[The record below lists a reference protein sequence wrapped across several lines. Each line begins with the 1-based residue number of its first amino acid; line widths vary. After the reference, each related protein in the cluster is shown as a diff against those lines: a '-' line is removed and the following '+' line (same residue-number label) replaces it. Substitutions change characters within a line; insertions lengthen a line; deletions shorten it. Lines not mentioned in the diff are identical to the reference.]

1 MLSKR
6 IDCKKCLMPFD
17 EEFINYSGECVLC
30 QEHRKKWMYKD
41 YSKSEKELIKIFDHY
56 KMRNK
61 NMQYDALVAFS
72 GGKDSVYALYLAK
85 NIYGLRPL
93 AVTGDNGFLTEKAI
107 NNQKIIVD
115 KLGVDH
121 FTLNNDHEEL
131 QKLYRA
137 YFRKTKSF
145 CEICYMTILSSL
157 GQAALKYDVPL
168 IITGAAFK
176 VDSSHFR
183 AKYRYCFEDAFE
195 NIVKDK
201 IPIEIY
207 CKYITKNLRASNP
220 LHILHIF
227 DYVDHIEKDIY
238 NLLEN
243 KLGWDSNN
251 KMDHHMDC
259 KFHDIL
265 GYIKWVNN
273 DLTSLVFMAPASLLR
288 DGQIT
293 VNEFKEKLKN
303 EKEIFQNVDRSQI
316 DEFLK
321 FFEIDEEFLTRKLDS
336 PKLAEP
342 LIRESDFDALIK
354 EKLEA
359 IVSEID
365 LLKMLFE
372 IVRPEI
378 RRDGGDIEILTFKNR
393 VLKFKLHG
401 GCRGCYIADTVMI
414 RYIEYLVRKYISD
427 DILVENIKELVN

>member
-1 MLSKR
+1 MRSTR

-17 EEFINYSGECVLC
+17 EEFINNSGECVLC

-41 YSKSEKELIKIFDHY
+41 YSKSEQELIEIFDHY

-61 NMQYDALVAFS
+61 NMKYDALVAFS

-85 NIYGLRPL
+85 NKYGLRPL
-93 AVTGDNGFLTEKAI
+93 AVTGDNGFLTEKAL
-107 NNQKIIVD
+107 NNQKIIVE

-121 FTLNNDHEEL
+121 FTLNHDHEEL
-131 QKLYRA
+131 KNLYRA

-157 GQAALKYDVPL
+157 GHAALKYNVPL

-183 AKYRYCFEDAFE
+183 SKYRYCFEDAFE

-207 CKYITKNLRASNP
+207 SKYITKNLRANNP

-227 DYVDHIEKDIY
+227 DYVDHVEKDIY

-243 KLGWDSNN
+243 ELRWDSNN
-251 KMDHHMDC
+251 KNDHHMDC
-259 KFHDIL
+259 KFHDML

-293 VNEFKEKLKN
+293 VNDFKEKLEN
-303 EKEIFQNVDRSQI
+303 EKEIFQNVDRNQI
-316 DEFLK
+316 DEFLE
-321 FFEIDEEFLTRKLDS
+321 FFGIDEEFLIKKLDS

-342 LIRESDFDALIK
+342 LIRESDFDTLNRV
-354 EKLEA
+354 KLESRKSD
-359 IVSEID
+359 IVLIE
-365 LLKMLFE
+365 MLFE
-372 IVRPEI
+372 IIRPEI
-378 RRDGGDIEILTFKNR
+378 KRDGGDIEILTFKNR
-393 VLKFKLHG
+393 VLKIQLFG

-427 DILVENIKELVN
+427 DIVIENVKELVH